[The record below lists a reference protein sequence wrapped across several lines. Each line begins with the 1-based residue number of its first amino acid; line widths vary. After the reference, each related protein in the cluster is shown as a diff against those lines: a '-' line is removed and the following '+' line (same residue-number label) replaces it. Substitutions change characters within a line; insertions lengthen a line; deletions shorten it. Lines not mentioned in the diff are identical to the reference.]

1 MFEKSD
7 SSDRQ
12 KINGFSFQQVLR
24 ESVSKTLLLRGFTLK
39 QNTKWTYHKEWSFPR
54 NYFIFLKILFQFKN
68 LL

>member
-1 MFEKSD
+1 MLEKSD

-39 QNTKWTYHKEWSFPR
+39 QNTKWTYPKEGSFPR